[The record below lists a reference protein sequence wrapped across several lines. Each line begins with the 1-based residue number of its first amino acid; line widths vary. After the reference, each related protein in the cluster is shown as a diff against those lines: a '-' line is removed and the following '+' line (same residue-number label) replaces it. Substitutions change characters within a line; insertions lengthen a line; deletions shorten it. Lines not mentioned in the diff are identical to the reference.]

1 MPAGGIWPFG
11 QAVGEVAVGDVRE
24 VVVLV
29 GDVGVVGVMQPFV
42 PATLGHPDCVGS
54 VDAEGAVVE
63 GE

>member
-1 MPAGGIWPFG
+1 M
-11 QAVGEVAVGDVRE
+11 GDVRE